1 MNYEQSTLQLQ
12 YQTDEYDPIRWQH
25 FHQSHNLPAFDELW
39 IMQLQP
45 SLKKPRLQTTICS
58 SSTTQ
63 QKHEKSGEIR
73 YFKNFNSLFWV
84 FANKGWN
91 SSMYMQEICN
101 HISTNTP
108 LPALVLSDSVT
119 FNYSLSCR
127 RTNRRPLSQPPVHS
141 CLYSSNEVA
150 LGTKYQRQWEHI
162 KWQPVS
168 VDKIMHIRH
177 RLASAG
183 LTLSN
188 DQWHSCIMWGSLN

>member
-58 SSTTQ
+58 SCTTQ
-63 QKHEKSGEIR
+63 QKHEKSGEIW

-101 HISTNTP
+101 HKTRSTRPSQPWCCQT
-108 LPALVLSDSVT
+108 V
-119 FNYSLSCR
+119 SLSTTLLAAGVPTGDHSHSLQSTAASIHR
-127 RTNRRPLSQPPVHS
+127 MRLHSGPNIKGNENILNGSQSAWTRLCTSVIVWHLLVWLWATTS
-141 CLYSSNEVA
+141 DIRA
-150 LGTKYQRQWEHI
+150 LCECH
-162 KWQPVS
+162 
-168 VDKIMHIRH
+168 
-177 RLASAG
+177 
-183 LTLSN
+183 
-188 DQWHSCIMWGSLN
+188 